1 MSVVTLHYLTVQD
14 VLWINQEVTK
24 QQNDFKYAQL
34 EEATYF
40 QYGYGQSTDV
50 IEQAGRFLQGF
61 LKMRPFTEG
70 NRATAFV
77 AALTFLYM
85 NGYMSTLAPESA
97 LQWILSIADKKVD
110 GKTAVASIAVPSE
123 EPPNLHPPV
132 RSIVHEVIETY
143 ADAVANLT
151 D

>member
-85 NGYMSTLAPESA
+85 NGYMSTLSPESA
-97 LQWILSIADKKVD
+97 LQWVLSIADKKVD